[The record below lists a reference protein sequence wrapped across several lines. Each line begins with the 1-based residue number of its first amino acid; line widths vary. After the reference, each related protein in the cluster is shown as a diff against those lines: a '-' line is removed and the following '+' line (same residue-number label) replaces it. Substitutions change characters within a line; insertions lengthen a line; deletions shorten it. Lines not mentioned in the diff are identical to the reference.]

1 MTAADAT
8 ASPTARAGRAATP
21 NQARIARIAVWAGLA
36 FNVVVVEILFFT
48 GAPAKNDL
56 IGIAKFC
63 ALHAALLMML
73 QFLLVAR
80 LPWLDTWIGPDK
92 LTAWHR
98 WTGFALFWAV
108 VLHAS
113 FILTGYARLSD
124 ISVLDQIDVFLG
136 IPPTLYGMLAV
147 SVIVVVVALS
157 VRFAR
162 RRLSY
167 ELWHTI
173 HMLLYAAVALALLH
187 QLYEGSSF
195 RANPLTTAYWW
206 GLWGLVIVSLLHGRV
221 VTPLLRNARHKLR
234 VAAVVPE
241 AHNVTS
247 VYVTGRDLA
256 GLEARAGQFFVWR
269 FLTKGRWWQANPF
282 SISSTPDGQV
292 LRLTARAVGKTSAG
306 LRDLPV
312 GAKVFVE
319 GPYGAFTTLHR
330 TREATLLIA
339 GGVGIT
345 PIRSL
350 LGELDGPVTVLY
362 RVPREE
368 DAVLLAELEHYVTEQ
383 GVTLHVL
390 AGRTGSGLPPF
401 QPFAPASL
409 TALVPDIMDRDVY
422 VCGPPAMTDA
432 VLRSLREIGVPKR
445 QVHAER
451 FALAGD

>member
-1 MTAADAT
+1 ML
-8 ASPTARAGRAATP
+8 
-21 NQARIARIAVWAGLA
+21 I
-36 FNVVVVEILFFT
+36 VEVLFFT
-48 GAPAKNDL
+48 GDPAKNDL
-56 IGIAKFC
+56 IGIAKFL

-73 QFLLVAR
+73 QLLLVAR
-80 LPWLDTWIGPDK
+80 LPWLDTWIGTDR

-113 FILTGYARLSD
+113 FILVGYARLAD
-124 ISVLDQIDVFLG
+124 ISVFAQIDVFLG
-136 IPPTLYGMLAV
+136 VFPTLLGMLAV
-147 SVIVVVVALS
+147 SLIVIVVALS

-162 RRLSY
+162 RRMSY
-167 ELWHTI
+167 ELWHAI
-173 HMLLYAAVALALLH
+173 HVVLYVAVTLAVLH
-187 QLYEGSSF
+187 QLYEGSTF
-195 RANPLTTAYWW
+195 RANALTTAYWW
-206 GLWGLVIVSLLHGRV
+206 GMWGLVIVSLLHGRV

-241 AHNVTS
+241 SHNVTS

-256 GLEARAGQFFVWR
+256 ALEARAGQFFIWR
-269 FLTKGRWWQANPF
+269 FLTRGRWWQANPF
-282 SISSTPDGQV
+282 SISSTPDGEV
-292 LRLTARAVGKTSAG
+292 LRLTARAVGGTSAG

-312 GAKVFVE
+312 GARVFVE

-330 TREATLLIA
+330 TRDATLLIA

-362 RVPREE
+362 RVPTEA
-368 DAVLLAELEHYVTEQ
+368 DAVLLGELEHYVTNA
-383 GVTLHVL
+383 GVTLHL
-390 AGRTGSGLPPF
+390 LTGRTGSGLPPNL
-401 QPFAPASL
+401 PFAPANL
-409 TALVPDIMDRDVY
+409 TALVPDIRERDVY
-422 VCGPPAMTDA
+422 VCGPPAMTGS
-432 VLRSLREIGVPKR
+432 VLTALKEVGVPKR

>member
-1 MTAADAT
+1 MTAT
-8 ASPTARAGRAATP
+8 APTAQARRATT
-21 NQARIARIAVWAGLA
+21 NQAQVARYAVWGALA
-36 FNVVVVEILFFT
+36 VNVLIVEVLFFT
-48 GAPAKNDL
+48 GDPAKNAL
-56 IGIAKFC
+56 IGIAKFI

-73 QFLLVAR
+73 QLVLVAR
-80 LPWLDTWIGPDK
+80 LPWLDTWIGADK

-113 FILTGYARLSD
+113 FILTGYAQLSD
-124 ISVLDQIDVFLG
+124 ISVFAQIDVFLG
-136 IPPTLYGMLAV
+136 IFPTLLGMLAV
-147 SVIVVVVALS
+147 AVIVVVVALS

-173 HMLLYAAVALALLH
+173 HLLLYAAVTLAVLH

-195 RANPLTTAYWW
+195 RANTLTTAYWW
-206 GLWGLVIVSLLHGRV
+206 GLWGLAIVALLHGRV
-221 VTPLLRNARHKLR
+221 VTPLLRNARHQLR

-241 AHNVTS
+241 ADNVTS

-282 SISSTPDGQV
+282 SISSTPDGEV
-292 LRLTARAVGKTSAG
+292 LRLTARAVGKTSSG
-306 LRDLPV
+306 LRHLPV
-312 GAKVFVE
+312 GARVFVE

-350 LGELDGPVTVLY
+350 LGELTGPVTVLY
-362 RVPREE
+362 RVPSED
-368 DAVLLAELEHYVTEQ
+368 DAVLLSELGHYVTTQ
-383 GVTLHVL
+383 GVTVHLL
-390 AGRTGSGLPPF
+390 TGRTGAGDPPNR
-401 QPFAPASL
+401 PFAPENLSAM
-409 TALVPDIMDRDVY
+409 VPDIRERDVY

-432 VLRSLREIGVPKR
+432 VLKSLKEIGVPKR

>member
-1 MTAADAT
+1 MTAT
-8 ASPTARAGRAATP
+8 APTA
-21 NQARIARIAVWAGLA
+21 QARGATTSQARTARYAVWGALVA
-36 FNVVVVEILFFT
+36 NVLIVEVLFFT
-48 GAPAKNDL
+48 GDPAKNSL
-56 IGIAKFC
+56 IGIAKFI

-73 QFLLVAR
+73 QLVLVAR
-80 LPWLDTWIGPDK
+80 MPWLDTWIGADK

-113 FILTGYARLSD
+113 FILTGYAQLAN
-124 ISVLDQIDVFLG
+124 ISVFAQIDVFLG
-136 IPPTLYGMLAV
+136 IFPTLLGMLAV
-147 SVIVVVVALS
+147 ALIVVVVALS

-167 ELWHTI
+167 ELWHAI
-173 HMLLYAAVALALLH
+173 HLLLYAAVTLAVLH

-195 RANPLTTAYWW
+195 RANPLSTAYWW
-206 GLWGLVIVSLLHGRV
+206 GLWGVVIVALLHGRV
-221 VTPLLRNARHKLR
+221 VTPLLRNARHRLR

-241 AHNVTS
+241 ADNVTS

-256 GLEARAGQFFVWR
+256 GLEARAGQFFIWR

-282 SISSTPDGQV
+282 SISSTPDGEV
-292 LRLTARAVGKTSAG
+292 LRLTARAVGRTSAG
-306 LRDLPV
+306 LRHLPV
-312 GAKVFVE
+312 GARVFVE

-330 TREATLLIA
+330 TRDSTLLIA

-350 LGELDGPVTVLY
+350 LGELTGPVTVLY
-362 RVPREE
+362 RVPTEE
-368 DAVLLAELEHYVTEQ
+368 DAVLLSELGHYVTTQ
-383 GVTLHVL
+383 GVTVHLL
-390 AGRTGSGLPPF
+390 TGRTGAGEPPNR
-401 QPFAPASL
+401 PFAPENLS
-409 TALVPDIMDRDVY
+409 ALVPDIRERDVY

-432 VLRSLREIGVPKR
+432 VLKSLKQIGVPKR

>member
-8 ASPTARAGRAATP
+8 AARVERATG
-21 NQARIARIAVWAGLA
+21 NQAQLARYFVWIGLA
-36 FNVVVVEILFFT
+36 CNVAIVEILFFT
-48 GAPAKNDL
+48 GDPAKNDL
-56 IGIAKFC
+56 IGIAKFI

-73 QFLLVAR
+73 QLLLVAR
-80 LPWLDTWIGPDK
+80 LPWLDTWIGADK

-113 FILTGYARLSD
+113 FILVGYARLSD
-124 ISVLDQIDVFLG
+124 ISVFAQIDVFLG
-136 IPPTLYGMLAV
+136 IFPTLLGMLAV
-147 SVIVVVVALS
+147 SLIVIVVALS

-167 ELWHTI
+167 ELWHAI
-173 HMLLYAAVALALLH
+173 HVILYVAVALAVLH
-187 QLYEGSSF
+187 QLYEGSTF
-195 RANPLTTAYWW
+195 RANALTTAYWW
-206 GLWGLVIVSLLHGRV
+206 GLWGLVIVSLLHGRL

-241 AHNVTS
+241 SPTVTS

-256 GLEARAGQFFVWR
+256 GIEARAGQFFIWR

-282 SISSTPDGQV
+282 SISSTPDGEV

-312 GAKVFVE
+312 GSRVFVE

-330 TREATLLIA
+330 TRDATLLIA

-362 RVPREE
+362 RVPTEA
-368 DAVLLAELEHYVTEQ
+368 DAVLLSELGHYVTNA
-383 GVTLHVL
+383 GVTVHLL
-390 AGRTGSGLPPF
+390 TGRTGAGLPPNF
-401 QPFAPASL
+401 PFAPANL
-409 TALVPDIMDRDVY
+409 TAMVPDIRERDVY
-422 VCGPPAMTDA
+422 VCGPPAMTDT
-432 VLRSLREIGVPKR
+432 VLKALKEIGVPKR

>member
-8 ASPTARAGRAATP
+8 ASPTARAGRATP
-21 NQARIARIAVWAGLA
+21 NQARAARYAVWGALA
-36 FNVVVVEILFFT
+36 FNVVIVEILFFT
-48 GAPAKNDL
+48 GDPAKNDL
-56 IGIAKFC
+56 IGIAKFI

-73 QFLLVAR
+73 QLLLVAR
-80 LPWLDTWIGPDK
+80 LPWLDTWIGADK

-98 WTGFALFWAV
+98 WTGFTLFWAV

-124 ISVLDQIDVFLG
+124 ISVLAQIDTFLG
-136 IPPTLYGMLAV
+136 VFPTLLGMLAV
-147 SVIVVVVALS
+147 SLIVVVVALS

-167 ELWHTI
+167 EAWHTI
-173 HMLLYAAVALALLH
+173 HLLLYAAVTLAILH
-187 QLYEGSSF
+187 QLYEGTTF
-195 RANPLTTAYWW
+195 RANTLTTAYWW
-206 GLWGLVIVSLLHGRV
+206 ALWGLTIVALLHGRV

-241 AHNVTS
+241 SETVTS
-247 VYVTGRDLA
+247 VYVTGDDLA
-256 GLEARAGQFFVWR
+256 GLRARAGQFFIWR
-269 FLTKGRWWQANPF
+269 FLTPGRWWQANPF
-282 SISSTPDGQV
+282 SISSTPDGQS
-292 LRLTARAVGKTSAG
+292 LRLTARAVGRTSAG
-306 LRDLPV
+306 LRHLPV
-312 GAKVFVE
+312 GARVFVE

-330 TREATLLIA
+330 TRDATLLIA

-362 RVPREE
+362 RVPGPAE
-368 DAVLLAELEHYVTEQ
+368 AVLLGELEHYVHTR
-383 GVTLHVL
+383 GVTLHL
-390 AGRTGSGLPPF
+390 LTGRTGAGDPPNM
-401 QPFAPASL
+401 PFAPENLMS
-409 TALVPDIMDRDVY
+409 LVPDIRERDVY
-422 VCGPPAMTDA
+422 VCGPPAMTSA
-432 VLRSLREIGVPKR
+432 VLRSLRDAGVPKR

>member
-8 ASPTARAGRAATP
+8 ASTARAGRAIS
-21 NQARIARIAVWAGLA
+21 NQAQAARYAVWIGLA
-36 FNVVVVEILFFT
+36 ANVLIVEVLFFT
-48 GAPAKNDL
+48 GDPAKNEL
-56 IGIAKFC
+56 IGIAKFF

-73 QFLLVAR
+73 QLLLVAR
-80 LPWLDTWIGPDK
+80 LPWLDAWIGADK

-113 FILTGYARLSD
+113 FMLVGYARLAD
-124 ISVLDQIDVFLG
+124 ISVFAQIDVFLG
-136 IPPTLYGMLAV
+136 VFPTLLGMLAV
-147 SVIVVVVALS
+147 SLIVIVVALS

-167 ELWHTI
+167 ELWHAI
-173 HMLLYAAVALALLH
+173 HLLLYAAVTLAVLH
-187 QLYEGSSF
+187 QLYEGSTF

-256 GLEARAGQFFVWR
+256 GLEARAGQFFIWR
-269 FLTKGRWWQANPF
+269 FLTRGRWWQANPF
-282 SISSTPDGQV
+282 SISSTPDGEV

-306 LRDLPV
+306 LRSLPI
-312 GAKVFVE
+312 GSRVFVE

-330 TREATLLIA
+330 TRDATLLIA

-362 RVPREE
+362 RVPTEA
-368 DAVLLAELEHYVTEQ
+368 DAVLLGELEHFVTNP
-383 GVTLHVL
+383 GVTLHL
-390 AGRTGSGLPPF
+390 LTGRTGAGLPPNL
-401 QPFAPASL
+401 PFAPENL
-409 TALVPDIMDRDVY
+409 TALVPDIRDRDVY
-422 VCGPPAMTDA
+422 VCGPPAMTDN
-432 VLRSLREIGVPKR
+432 VLKALKEIGVPKR